1 MGAGWA
7 WLDTAT
13 SGFRHHGMFARSVP
27 TPGSGGTKL
36 QAQGLRLE
44 EGRESCQTSNLRP
57 EAQASQICLGWEE
70 AEEDWNSSPFFY
82 MGCRDE
88 EACIFG
94 LQLLHFRAIEKS
106 MSILP

>member
-1 MGAGWA
+1 MGPEAELWRWALGWA

-44 EGRESCQTSNLRP
+44 EGRESCRTSNLRP
-57 EAQASQICLGWEE
+57 EAQASRIVLLGRSTHELE
-70 AEEDWNSSPFFY
+70 TVDHGF
-82 MGCRDE
+82 
-88 EACIFG
+88 
-94 LQLLHFRAIEKS
+94 
-106 MSILP
+106 SIPTENTRTD

>member
-57 EAQASQICLGWEE
+57 EAQASPIVLLGRSAHELKRWIM
-70 AEEDWNSSPFFY
+70 AFPFLQKTPGLTFSLASHWVGLTLKTNS
-82 MGCRDE
+82 
-88 EACIFG
+88 I
-94 LQLLHFRAIEKS
+94 KT
-106 MSILP
+106 